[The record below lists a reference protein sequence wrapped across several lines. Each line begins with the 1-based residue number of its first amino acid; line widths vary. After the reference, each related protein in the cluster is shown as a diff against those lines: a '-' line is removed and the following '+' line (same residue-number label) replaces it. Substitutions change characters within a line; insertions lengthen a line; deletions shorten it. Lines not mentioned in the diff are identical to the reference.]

1 MPNEND
7 ASERGPLIV
16 TALLTMIM
24 GILFLLSAISMFPIV
39 GFFFALPLIGLSIYL
54 FGRARRPRP

>member
-16 TALLTMIM
+16 TAVLTMIM
-24 GILFLLSAISMFPIV
+24 GILFLLSGISMFPIV

-54 FGRARRPRP
+54 FGRARKPRP